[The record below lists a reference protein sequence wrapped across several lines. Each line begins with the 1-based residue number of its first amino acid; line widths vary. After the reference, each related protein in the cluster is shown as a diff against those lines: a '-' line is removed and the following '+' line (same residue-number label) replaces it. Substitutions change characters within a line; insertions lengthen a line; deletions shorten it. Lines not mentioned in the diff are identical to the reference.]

1 MLPEESYAR
10 NVIDRTTAVGTV
22 MLGLTVQCAV
32 CHDHKY
38 DPISQRDF
46 YRLSAFFNSFDGAP
60 ETGSTQQDKLRGLQP
75 PYVELPSDEQAQQL
89 AELEARLAGTEDEQE
104 SKQVDEELKNLRRG
118 VLAAMVMAERA
129 EPRPAHVLIRGEYD
143 KPGEEVSR
151 GTPGFLPPL
160 ASGETPTRLDLA
172 RWFVSPGHP
181 LTARVTVNR
190 FWQQLFGVGL
200 VKTSEDLGT
209 QGEYPSHP
217 ELLDELA
224 VSFVESGW
232 DVKVLLRRIL
242 LSGTYQQRSGA
253 SPAAFAADP
262 ENRRL
267 ARGARYRLDAEVV
280 RDQVLWTTGLLNLEM
295 YGRSVKP
302 PQPAGVWAA
311 VTLPS
316 SYPRTYQ
323 PDTGGEIVRRSVYTF
338 WKRAMPPP
346 QMTIMNAPTREEC
359 TARRERTNTPQQAL
373 LLFNEPEYLRAAQ
386 HLAGALLERPTASER
401 VEVLFEAMTAR
412 LPDDAERAAL
422 LELAGDLEAWYA
434 AAPALAAELAG
445 GDPELAAWT
454 VVVNAVLNLD
464 VTKSRQ

>member
-1 MLPEESYAR
+1 M
-10 NVIDRTTAVGTV
+10 
-22 MLGLTVQCAV
+22 
-32 CHDHKY
+32 
-38 DPISQRDF
+38 
-46 YRLSAFFNSFDGAP
+46 
-60 ETGSTQQDKLRGLQP
+60 
-75 PYVELPSDEQAQQL
+75 
-89 AELEARLAGTEDEQE
+89 
-104 SKQVDEELKNLRRG
+104 
-118 VLAAMVMAERA
+118 RA